1 MKNIE
6 EIDVRNKTVILRAD
20 LNVSI
25 KDGKIISDKRI
36 ISSLKTIKYL
46 LNQNAKIII
55 LSHLGKIKT
64 SVDTKTNSLLVV
76 YERLEELLPEVN
88 IYFSPIT
95 KGIELDKAVERLNSS
110 EILLIENTRFEDLDN
125 KKESTNDLELAKY
138 WASLGEVLIDDAFGM
153 THRRHAS
160 NYGIKKFLP
169 YAYGFLIK
177 EELLKLENLINPI
190 SPFTIVMG
198 GAKVEDKSLLINNI
212 LNKCNYLLLGGGIA
226 NTFLAVNN
234 EIGESLAS
242 YEYIETAKELL
253 SKYPNK
259 IILPIDVVTLSKQ
272 VIKIKNIKDIN
283 KEDKIYDL
291 GPETIKLYQKYIESS
306 ETIFINGT
314 VGLYEDDRFK
324 NGTKEILEISQK
336 SKGKTILGG
345 GDAVASSEHFKIND
359 FYHLSTG
366 GGATLDYIAAGKL
379 KSMED

>member
-1 MKNIE
+1 MNNIE

-25 KDGKIISDKRI
+25 KGGKIISDKRI
-36 ISSLKTIKYL
+36 IASLKTIKYL

-95 KGIELDKAVERLNSS
+95 KGIELDKAVERLNNS

-169 YAYGFLIK
+169 SAYGFLIK
-177 EELLKLENLINPI
+177 EELLKLETLINPI

>member
-169 YAYGFLIK
+169 SAYGFLIK

-259 IILPIDVVTLSKQ
+259 IILPIDVVTSSKQ